1 MANYGGNS
9 FPRQSAETSVNR
21 LPIWEKID
29 EQLAIGAFMTPDDGA
44 EVGKFWPLG
53 TPIEVEVEGGKP
65 KLGAE
70 ATKPDGLTRDNV
82 TMGEDG
88 CTFGIVTKG
97 VINGNLCQ
105 ATITEAQKEYLKER
119 IQFGKAYVVSQS

>member
-9 FPRQSAETSVNR
+9 FPFTSAETSAER
-21 LPIWEKID
+21 LPIWEIID
-29 EQLAIGAFMTPDDGA
+29 EQMPVGAFMKPEDGA
-44 EVGKFWPLG
+44 EVGTFWPLG
-53 TPIEVEVEGGKP
+53 TPIQIEEEGGKP
-65 KLGAE
+65 KLGAD

-82 TMGEDG
+82 TMGEEG

-97 VINGNLCQ
+97 VIRGNLCQ

-119 IQFGKAYVVSQS
+119 INFGKEYVVKTS

>member
-9 FPRQSAETSVNR
+9 FPRQSAETSVRR

-29 EQLAIGAFMTPDDGA
+29 EQMAIGAFMKPEDGA
-44 EVGKFWPLG
+44 EVGTFWPVG
-53 TPIEVEVEGGKP
+53 TPIEIEVEGGKP
-65 KLGAE
+65 KLGSE

-88 CTFGIVTKG
+88 CTFAIVTKG
-97 VINGNLCQ
+97 VIYGNLCQ
-105 ATITEAQKEYLKER
+105 AEITEAQKEYLKER
-119 IQFGKAYVVSQS
+119 INFGKASVVKQS